1 MVGDAGAARK
11 GRSRERDL
19 YTDLGREAGRCR
31 GDVGGLAEAAGA
43 VPAPSAV
50 PVATRAVTPADL
62 RPYAAHVDG
71 AELAAAA
78 VRARRIGVGTDEVL
92 VASGAL
98 GDADA
103 TRLLARDLGL
113 PVAVPD
119 ASELPDD
126 PAVAEAVLRT
136 GTLVLGGEDGRPRF
150 IMAARGRIAGRLR
163 RALRRDAGLGA
174 RVALIAPGDLAR
186 CIAAAC
192 GPRLAAAATT
202 RLACAEP
209 LKSAATLRPGRI
221 VARAAVGIGLPLAL
235 LLALAP
241 GISLLAVQAALSLVF
256 LAWIALRLAACLY
269 VPPEEPVPALDARV
283 LPVYSLLVPLYDEA
297 ASVPRLVAA
306 LGALDYPPEKL
317 DIKLVVEADDHATR
331 AAIAALA
338 LPPHM
343 TEVAVAPVGP
353 RTKPKALEAALPFA
367 RGSIVAVYD
376 AEDLPEPDQLRRAV
390 AAFHAG
396 GPKVGCVQAR
406 LCIDNGGDSWI
417 SAQFAA
423 EYAGQFDVLL
433 PVLSALGLPI
443 PLGGTSNHFRRPVL
457 DQVGGWDPYNVTE
470 DADLGIRLARAG
482 WQTRVIASTTFEEAP
497 VTRRAWIG
505 QRTRWL
511 KGWAQTLL
519 VHGRRPRALARD
531 LGAGGTLALLLL
543 TAGPYVAALAHPLCV
558 ALFAADIW
566 RGVAGLPCTTM
577 VEVATSALT
586 YATLVAGYG
595 GAAATMMVGLRRRGV
610 WPHWS
615 TLALVP
621 VYWLLLSVAAWRA
634 VVELVRRPHH
644 WQKTQHG
651 LARRGT
657 GGGLRSI
664 ASAPPPPRPAAAW
677 N

>member
-1 MVGDAGAARK
+1 MVGDAGAACK
-11 GRSRERDL
+11 GRSHVRDDAH
-19 YTDLGREAGRCR
+19 TDASAEGREDGQDPDRDPAG
-31 GDVGGLAEAAGA
+31 DAAAGPLP
-43 VPAPSAV
+43 PAA
-50 PVATRAVTPADL
+50 RALPPPEI
-62 RPYAAHVDG
+62 RPYLDHVDG
-71 AELAAAA
+71 VELRAAAA
-78 VRARRIGVGTDEVL
+78 RARRIGVGVDEVL
-92 VASGAL
+92 VASGVMD
-98 GDADA
+98 DAA
-103 TRLLARDLGL
+103 AARLLARNLGL
-113 PVAVPD
+113 PLAAPD
-119 ASELPDD
+119 AADLPDD

-136 GTLVLGGEDGRPRF
+136 GALLLEGEDGRPRF
-150 IMAARGRIAGRLR
+150 IMAARGRIAWRLR
-163 RALRRDAGLGA
+163 RALRRDAGLAA
-174 RVALIAPGDLAR
+174 RVALIAPAELAR
-186 CIAAAC
+186 RIGAAC

-202 RLACAEP
+202 RLVLAEP

-221 VARAAVGIGLPLAL
+221 VGFGVAGVGLPLAV

-241 GISLLAVQAALSLVF
+241 GMGILAAQAALSLVF
-256 LAWIALRLAACLY
+256 LAWIALRLAGCLY
-269 VPPEEPVPALDARV
+269 VPPEELPPHLDDRT
-283 LPVYSLLVPLYDEA
+283 LPVYSLLVPLYREA
-297 ASVPRLVAA
+297 ASVPGLVSA
-306 LGALDYPPEKL
+306 LQALDYPPEKL
-317 DIKLVVEADDHATR
+317 DIKLVVEADDGATR

-343 TEVAVAPVGP
+343 VEVAVAPVGP

-367 RGSIVAVYD
+367 RGSIVAIYD

-390 AAFHAG
+390 AAFRAG

-482 WQTRVIASTTFEEAP
+482 WKTRVISSTTFEEAP

-531 LGAGGTLALLLL
+531 LGTGGTLALLLL
-543 TAGPYVAALAHPLCV
+543 TAGPYAAALAHPFCLG
-558 ALFAADIW
+558 LFIADIL
-566 RGVAGLPCTTM
+566 RGVAGLPCTRI
-577 VEVATSALT
+577 VEVVTSALT
-586 YATLVAGYG
+586 YTTLVAGYG
-595 GAAATMMVGLRRRGV
+595 GAAVTMMVGLRRRGA

-634 VVELVRRPHH
+634 VIELIRRPHH
-644 WQKTQHG
+644 WQKTEHG
-651 LARRGT
+651 VARRGK
-657 GGGLRSI
+657 GGGLRST
-664 ASAPPPPRPAAAW
+664 ASAPQQTLPEAAW